1 MYFCQNFE
9 TMKKLLPLFAVIAL
23 FFTSCDKNF
32 PHPVVIGGHYSGTF
46 YNVNNKEQADG
57 SLLFK
62 NDTINCRVITIIN
75 GHDTIHVKKWDRI
88 FVMNNLITLS
98 LDTLGDGQDS
108 IRGYRYNLEGDSLN
122 SLLKTIPE
130 INDIHV
136 CDSGATILKLDTLDV
151 VFTRNYV
158 RSSFTFHT
166 SDTVV
171 KVKFYGNNQ

>member
-1 MYFCQNFE
+1 
-9 TMKKLLPLFAVIAL
+9 MKKLLPLFAVIAL

-32 PHPVVIGGHYSGTF
+32 PHPVVVIGGHYSGTF
-46 YNVNNKEQADG
+46 YNVNNREQADG

-62 NDTINCRVITIIN
+62 NDTINCRDSIIIN
-75 GHDTIHVKKWDRI
+75 NHDTIHIKKWDCI
-88 FVMNNLITLS
+88 LVMNNLITL
-98 LDTLGDGQDS
+98 DTIILGDGQDS